1 MRKLEKKAAKI
12 PISKRYSISDEV
24 QEEGTTSGAT
34 AAAAAAAAAKETQ
47 KVYEEEDSLHGAT
60 TDLGGTT
67 IPA

>member
-34 AAAAAAAAAKETQ
+34 AAAAAAAAKETQ

>member
-34 AAAAAAAAAKETQ
+34 AAAAAAAKETQ